1 MSNWLIFLD
10 NHIGGVRV
18 SMLTSGAVML
28 TSSVVDCG
36 FEPDW
41 VKPKPINLVFVA
53 SKLSMQY

>member
-1 MSNWLIFLD
+1 
-10 NHIGGVRV
+10 
-18 SMLTSGAVML
+18 
-28 TSSVVDCG
+28 VVDCG